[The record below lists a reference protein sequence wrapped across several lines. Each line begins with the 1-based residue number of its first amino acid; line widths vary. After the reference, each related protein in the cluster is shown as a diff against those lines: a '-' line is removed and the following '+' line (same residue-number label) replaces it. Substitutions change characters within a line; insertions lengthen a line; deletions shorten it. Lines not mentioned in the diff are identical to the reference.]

1 MMNNKL
7 PSVSHDSLRQ
17 RESGVTLIE
26 LMIAMVIGLFIIGTT
41 LYVVQETQ
49 VTYRYNDHLAQIQEG
64 GRFAVE
70 RIAHDVRMAGYNGC
84 ARTPPSQ
91 ASLNGRGDSTITT
104 RVLALPPAIN
114 PDTMQI
120 PVQRF
125 TQSSSSPSTAFTGNT
140 VPNSDVLII
149 RGSSPSGVSIVG
161 NTTPANA
168 QFQISGNPDNF
179 VQGDLLWVVDC
190 TIGQAHLVRATT
202 VGAGGGMVN
211 IAHAANANSQATFR
225 FRQSNNATVM
235 RFTVTGYY
243 LANSGRFDSA
253 GQPIVSLFNARL
265 TELQTTP
272 PSFLVMPNS
281 QRELV
286 EGVQDMQ
293 VRYGLDVND
302 DNAVDQYEPTVLP
315 GGAVDSFNAAAVQVR
330 LLLQSTEV
338 NITREPQAW
347 TNLNGTPGA
356 LDRRMRQ
363 PFEVVATIRNRL
375 P

>member
-1 MMNNKL
+1 MMIYNL
-7 PSVSHDSLRQ
+7 VIPSARPPRKEAGVSL
-17 RESGVTLIE
+17 VE

-91 ASLNGRGDSTITT
+91 ASLDGRGDSGITT
-104 RVLALPPAIN
+104 RVLALPPALN
-114 PDTMQI
+114 PATMRI

-125 TQSSSSPSTAFTGNT
+125 TQPSASTAFTGNT
-140 VPNSDVLII
+140 VPNSDVLIL

-161 NTTPANA
+161 NTTPTNA
-168 QFQISGNPDNF
+168 QFQISSNPDNF
-179 VQGDLLWVVDC
+179 AQGDLLWVVDC
-190 TIGQAHLVRATT
+190 TIGQAHLIRATT
-202 VGAGGGMVN
+202 VGAGSGMVN

-225 FRQSNNATVM
+225 FKQSNNATVM
-235 RFTVTGYY
+235 RFTVTAYY
-243 LANSGRFDSA
+243 LADSGRLDRT
-253 GQPIVSLFNARL
+253 GQPIVSLFSARL
-265 TELQTTP
+265 TELQTAAPT
-272 PSFLVMPNS
+272 FVVVPNS

-293 VRYGLDVND
+293 VRYGLDVD
-302 DNAVDQYEPTVLP
+302 GDNAVDQYEPAVLAGGTVDP
-315 GGAVDSFNAAAVQVR
+315 FNAAAVQVR
-330 LLLQSTEV
+330 LLLQSTET

-347 TNLNGTPGA
+347 TALDGSAGA
-356 LDRRMRQ
+356 LDRRLRQ
-363 PFEVVATIRNRL
+363 PFEIVAAVRNRL